1 MPYLPRSALRCIT
14 TLKHLLCLF
23 LVNLVFSLHAQAD
36 DQGLMD
42 AVQQFLYQETQ
53 TLGQEVM
60 IDISPPS
67 PHLPAC
73 VSPDPFFPNANQSPL
88 GRVSV
93 GVRCG
98 EASRQVRY
106 MQAQIAVIG
115 KYVVAGQDIDR
126 GTLITRDMLS
136 HREGNLGDL
145 AAQALTQQDEVVG
158 LVAQRAVRAGSTFQA
173 HFLKAPQV
181 VRRGERV
188 TVIAQGAG
196 FRVSREGEALAD
208 GAQGER
214 IRVRF
219 DTRELV
225 TARIVGQGTLVID
238 F

>member
-1 MPYLPRSALRCIT
+1 
-14 TLKHLLCLF
+14 
-23 LVNLVFSLHAQAD
+23 
-36 DQGLMD
+36 
-42 AVQQFLYQETQ
+42 
-53 TLGQEVM
+53 
-60 IDISPPS
+60 
-67 PHLPAC
+67 
-73 VSPDPFFPNANQSPL
+73 
-88 GRVSV
+88 
-93 GVRCG
+93 
-98 EASRQVRY
+98 

>member
-1 MPYLPRSALRCIT
+1 MSYQLRPALRRIA
-14 TLKHLLCLF
+14 TLKQLLRLS
-23 LVNLVFSLHAQAD
+23 LISLAFSLPAQAS
-36 DQGLMD
+36 DQVLMD
-42 AVQQFLYQETQ
+42 TVQQFLYQETQ
-53 TLGQEVM
+53 ALGQEVM

-73 VSPDPFFPNANQSPL
+73 VAPEPFFPNARQSLL

-106 MQAQIAVIG
+106 MQAQIDIIG
-115 KYVVAGQDIDR
+115 NYVVAGQDIDR
-126 GTLITRDMLS
+126 GTLITREMLS
-136 HREGNLGDL
+136 QREGNLGDL
-145 AAQALTQQDEVVG
+145 TAQAITQQDDIIG
-158 LVAQRAVRAGSTFQA
+158 MVAQRNIRGGNTFQA
-173 HFLKAPQV
+173 HDLKAPQV
-181 VRRGERV
+181 VKRGQRV
-188 TVIAQGAG
+188 TVIAQGTG

-225 TARIVGQGTLVID
+225 TARVVGQGTLVID